1 VSLYREAGRTSW
13 RALVAAAVIALLV
26 GGAAGYAIGRSSAPD
41 PSLADQVADLKG
53 RLAPARE
60 AIELT
65 TTEYPQAVRDGKIV
79 APTEYQ
85 AAKADVARARVSIA
99 AALADL
105 RAVDAARAQRLQE
118 TVAAL
123 GTAVDRRVATSEVDE
138 LARAV
143 SNALGSGN

>member
-13 RALVAAAVIALLV
+13 RALVAGVVIALLV

-41 PSLADQVADLKG
+41 PSLADQVADLQG

-85 AAKADVARARVSIA
+85 AAKADVARARDSIA

>member
-1 VSLYREAGRTSW
+1 MSLYREAGRTSW
-13 RALVAAAVIALLV
+13 RALVAGVVIALLV

-41 PSLADQVADLKG
+41 PSLADQVADLQG

-85 AAKADVARARVSIA
+85 AAKADVARARDSIA

-123 GTAVDRRVATSEVDE
+123 GAAVDRRVATSQVDE

-143 SNALGSGN
+143 SNELLSGN

>member
-26 GGAAGYAIGRSSAPD
+26 GAAAGYAIGRSSAPD

-85 AAKADVARARVSIA
+85 AAKADIARARDSIA

>member
-1 VSLYREAGRTSW
+1 MSLYREAGRTSW

>member
-1 VSLYREAGRTSW
+1 MSLYREAGRTSW
-13 RALVAAAVIALLV
+13 RALVAGVVIALLV

-41 PSLADQVADLKG
+41 PSLADQVADLQG

-85 AAKADVARARVSIA
+85 AAKADVARARDSIA

>member
-1 VSLYREAGRTSW
+1 MSLYREAGRTSW
-13 RALVAAAVIALLV
+13 RALVAGVVIALLV

-41 PSLADQVADLKG
+41 PSLADQVADLQG

-85 AAKADVARARVSIA
+85 AAKADVARARDSIA

-105 RAVDAARAQRLQE
+105 RAVDAARAQRLKE

>member
-1 VSLYREAGRTSW
+1 M
-13 RALVAAAVIALLV
+13 IALLV
-26 GGAAGYAIGRSSAPD
+26 GGGAGYAIGRSSAPD
-41 PSLADQVADLKG
+41 PSLADQVADLQG

-85 AAKADVARARVSIA
+85 AAKADVARARDSIA

-123 GTAVDRRVATSEVDE
+123 GAAVDRRVATSQVDE

-143 SNALGSGN
+143 SNELLSGN

>member
-26 GGAAGYAIGRSSAPD
+26 GAAAGYAIGRSSAPD

-85 AAKADVARARVSIA
+85 AAKADVARARDSIA

>member
-1 VSLYREAGRTSW
+1 MSLYREAGRTSW

-85 AAKADVARARVSIA
+85 AAKADVARARDSIA

>member
-1 VSLYREAGRTSW
+1 VSLYRQAGRTSW
-13 RALVAAAVIALLV
+13 RVAVAAAVIALLV
-26 GGAAGYAIGRSSAPD
+26 GGAAGYAIGRSSAPE

-65 TTEYPQAVRDGKIV
+65 TTEYPQAVRAGEIV

-85 AAKADVARARVSIA
+85 AAKADVARARDSIA

-105 RAVDAARAQRLQE
+105 RAVDAARARRLQE

-123 GTAVDRRVATSEVDE
+123 GAAVDRRVATSQVDE

-143 SNALGSGN
+143 SNELESGN